1 MGFLDR
7 LQHAWNAFTSTSQSR
22 ASTVYYGASYGNRP
36 DRVRLFPGTERT
48 IIASVYTRLAIDVAS
63 VNIRHVRIDQNE
75 KYAETIRSHLNDCF
89 SVEANKDQ
97 TGRQFFQDVALS
109 LFDEGA
115 VAIVPVDTTLNP
127 KVTGSYDILSLRVA
141 KITEWYPDH
150 VRCRLYDDRKGEYQ
164 EVTLPKKM
172 VAIVENPFYSVMNE
186 PNSTLK
192 RLSRKLALLDAVDEQ
207 TGSGKLDLIIQLP
220 YVIKSEARRRQAE
233 DRRKDIENQLS
244 GSRYG
249 IAYTDGTERITQ
261 LNRPLENNLMS
272 QIEYLTRTFYNQLG
286 LTESVF
292 DGTADDKVMLNY
304 ETRTV
309 EPIVA
314 AICGAM
320 RRAFLTKT
328 ARSQG
333 QSIMFFRDPFRLV
346 PVNDIAEIAD
356 KFTRNEILSTNEIR
370 AIIGYRPVDDP
381 RANELR
387 NKNLNQEADAETP
400 PMAIDQWLLTKG
412 LGTRSNYRKE

>member
-400 PMAIDQWLLTKG
+400 PMAIDQG
-412 LGTRSNYRKE
+412 FGNEE